1 MKYQDQSLLQLI
13 RGVEAGGFTLLSSRG
28 WQEYWPWRSLSIIAL
43 GLTLSYRYRANAGVL
58 VSLRLVALAAIVG
71 AVYFFMVRGLRRK
84 ASESQIARFV
94 EERHRGLDER
104 FVSAVEVKD
113 QTGASSPV
121 IVGRL
126 LNDADASARTV
137 PLDEIVPASTLA
149 KWGAVAVAA
158 LFLGIGT
165 FFFGPSEIRGGIA
178 NLMAPSSEAATSSAM
193 SISVKPGNARVP
205 KNSDQR
211 LLATLNNFY
220 AEPVTIFTRKIGAA
234 SDQWVG
240 R

>member
-13 RGVEAGGFTLLSSRG
+13 RGVERRRFYVAVLKGLAGVLAVA
-28 WQEYWPWRSLSIIAL
+28 SLSIIAL
-43 GLTLSYRYRANAGVL
+43 GWLSYRYRANAGVL

-71 AVYFFMVRGLRRK
+71 AVYFFIVRGLRRK
-84 ASESQIARFV
+84 PSESQIARFV

-165 FFFGPSEIRGGIA
+165 FFFGPSEIRGGI
-178 NLMAPSSEAATSSAM
+178 SE
-193 SISVKPGNARVP
+193 
-205 KNSDQR
+205 SD
-211 LLATLNNFY
+211 
-220 AEPVTIFTRKIGAA
+220 GAFERGC
-234 SDQWVG
+234 DLERDEHLGQTG
-240 R
+240 